1 MSRPDEGLIH
11 TWLDGECSPEESA
24 RIEQLVAT
32 DPAWAA
38 AVAEARGLIAASS
51 RIVGALDAVPRAM
64 PSGSRAAPAR
74 VSRPGFRVRPWMGMA
89 AGLALLA
96 GTAYVLNDAPRET
109 FAPVAAEDA
118 AAPKAAPEE
127 LPQALD
133 VPTVGPAKTPASPPS
148 LRTEAATGAST
159 ALSAQVA
166 EPTPPPAGPVIAAAP
181 PSVAPPPPA
190 FKVEPA
196 PADARTVP
204 ATSPV
209 ARGEELGGVARER
222 EAVARRSRA
231 LTEPSRGAPI
241 VALQDA
247 SPAPQRTLAGC
258 WRVSA
263 PPDLLGMLRDPVIAR
278 QVGDTI
284 VLRTARGEVPV
295 VRSGDRLAGGLVA
308 VLDTCPTSP

>member
-32 DPAWAA
+32 DPLWAA

-96 GTAYVLNDAPRET
+96 GTAYVLNDAPQES

-118 AAPKAAPEE
+118 AAPPAP
-127 LPQALD
+127 
-133 VPTVGPAKTPASPPS
+133 PPS
-148 LRTEAATGAST
+148 LRTEAAAGAST
-159 ALSAQVA
+159 ALSAQTSA
-166 EPTPPPAGPVIAAAP
+166 PTAVPAAAPAGPVVAAAP

-190 FKVEPA
+190 FKAEAA

-204 ATSPV
+204 AASPV
-209 ARGEELGGVARER
+209 GRGEELGGVARER
-222 EAVARRSRA
+222 EAVARRGRA
-231 LTEPSRGAPI
+231 LAEPSRGAPTI
-241 VALQDA
+241 ALQDA
-247 SPAPQRTLAGC
+247 SPAPQPMLAGC

-263 PPDLLGMLRDPVIAR
+263 PPDLLGVLRDPVIAR